1 MKMSPPVNNK
11 REDINRIY
19 RFINK
24 SDLDFIVSK
33 LQLNKREYF
42 VGLCSSID
50 ELEDIPGI
58 KIVCDNFVKDFRNG
72 NININ
77 RYFVQLLLAYKF
89 KRRGILNSLE
99 FGNPPLDFLLN
110 DGLGVE
116 LIRIGDD
123 NSLLKSKIEKF
134 VGQCDLSG
142 YKDFEIEI
150 KLKSDEPK
158 IILASLK
165 RDFPILLGKNIIS
178 NEFYEM
184 ALREKGDLSAFLSR
198 DNIWSTVCLSSRINY
213 NLKLWFMEKR
223 PDILEVILNKNT
235 RLAAQ
240 NSAILIVDL
249 SEGSS
254 YHFGLPSIR
263 AKLNEIKNKIP
274 KDNSAIIMFINFF
287 FKDGVIKCDMEYIK
301 IKDDDERINNFENT
315 FLKSKLC

>member
-1 MKMSPPVNNK
+1 MEGNNK

-24 SDLDFIVSK
+24 SDLDFIISK
-33 LQLNKREYF
+33 LQLNEREYF
-42 VGLCSSID
+42 IGLCFSID
-50 ELEDIPGI
+50 ELEDIPGT

-72 NININ
+72 NANIN

-99 FGNPPLDFLLN
+99 SGNPPLDFLLN

-123 NSLLKSKIEKF
+123 NNLLQSKIEKF
-134 VGQCDLSG
+134 IDQCNLSG

-150 KLKSDEPK
+150 KLKSNEPK

-165 RDFPILLGKNIIS
+165 RDFPIFLEKNIIS

-184 ALREKGDLSAFLSR
+184 TLRRMRELSTFVPR
-198 DNIWSTVCLSSRINY
+198 DNIWSTICLSSRINY

-235 RLAAQ
+235 RLATQ
-240 NSAILIVDL
+240 NSAILIIDL
-249 SEGSS
+249 SEGGS
-254 YHFGLPSIR
+254 YHFSLSSIR
-263 AKLNEIKNKIP
+263 TKLNEIKNKIP
-274 KDNSAIIMFINFF
+274 KNNLAIIMFINFF